1 MLKSSNK
8 KRIGSL
14 QTNPVLMGSVIG
26 IGIGA
31 LLSLAQVGPAA
42 AGGGP
47 HGRPVTTQPH
57 PAGVAGQQAQSRHD
71 RPVTTQAAPVLLLKD
86 EPEVPVLLLK
96 DEPENDA
103 AAARPVTTRAPSPR
117 GRPVTTRAPS
127 PRGRPVTTQPHPAGV
142 AGQRAPSPHGRPVTT
157 QAAPAGVA
165 AQRAEDQRVRQNLF
179 ELDVQDG
186 LAVHWRREGAN
197 RVNEEAVEAI
207 KLGKTRVG
215 KQLGDAED
223 VAAKASERARNA
235 EKGARIEAYKKQSE
249 RDRPH

>member
-127 PRGRPVTTQPHPAGV
+127 PRGRPVTTQP
-142 AGQRAPSPHGRPVTT
+142 Q
-157 QAAPAGVA
+157 PAGVA